1 MPAAG
6 HTLKSFVL
14 DFAIHAQRACRLHN
28 DQGRKSCKRSSKI
41 ALAVATGFVLGAGAI
56 QALHAQAKLPA
67 YLVAEINVRD
77 RAGYD
82 KEFLPIPLKTLKEA
96 GGKYLAGGY
105 DMAVGLSGIPPAN
118 R

>member
-1 MPAAG
+1 MQA
-6 HTLKSFVL
+6 K
-14 DFAIHAQRACRLHN
+14 C
-28 DQGRKSCKRSSKI
+28 KI